1 MKSRPLSALV
11 AAVIFACGG
20 CQQNPAMGLKV
31 HYLPGFV
38 PGTAGLFAPAAL
50 AIAPPQGRLANG
62 RVRVGAIFNINGK
75 AYPKLY
81 AEDPGAAVAEA
92 LARGF
97 ADAGLKP
104 VALSAVPAD
113 RKPPDPAQ
121 FLLVT
126 SLERFQ
132 VDKIFRPQTTVHG
145 QYFTMH
151 SMVTI
156 GVELFDR
163 DGHPLFSGSLTGAED
178 EPPATVGG
186 EAFLPLE
193 TEPAESLSVALS
205 RAVGAIILAPE
216 VRNRLPA
223 RIVAAARPV
232 FTWRIASY
240 KSRESPGAVEK
251 AAAKAP
257 YVFAMKTV
265 GQVR

>member
-1 MKSRPLSALV
+1 MKFRPLFALV
-11 AAVIFACGG
+11 AAVVFACGG

-31 HYLPGFV
+31 HYLSGFV
-38 PGTAGLFAPAAL
+38 PGTAGLFAPAAM
-50 AIAPPQGRLANG
+50 AIAPPQGHLAKG
-62 RVRVGAIFNINGK
+62 RVRVGAVFDLDGK
-75 AYPKLY
+75 ADPKLY
-81 AEDPGAAVAEA
+81 AEDAGASVAEA
-92 LARGF
+92 LVSGF

-126 SLERFQ
+126 NLERFQ
-132 VDKIFRPQTTVHG
+132 VDKIFRPQATVHG

-151 SMVTI
+151 SVVTI

-163 DGHPLFSGSLTGAED
+163 DGHALFSGSLTGAED
-178 EPPATVGG
+178 EPPPTVGG

-216 VRNRLPA
+216 IRNRLPA
-223 RIVAAARPV
+223 RIVAALRPL
-232 FTWRIASY
+232 FTWRIGSY
-240 KSRESPGAVEK
+240 TSMESRGAV
-251 AAAKAP
+251 
-257 YVFAMKTV
+257 
-265 GQVR
+265 